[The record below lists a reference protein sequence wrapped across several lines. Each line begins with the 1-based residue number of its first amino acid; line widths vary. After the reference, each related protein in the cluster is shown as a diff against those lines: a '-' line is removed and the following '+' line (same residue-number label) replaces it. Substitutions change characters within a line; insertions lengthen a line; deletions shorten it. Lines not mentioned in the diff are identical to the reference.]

1 MLSGAVVFLCAAVI
15 GAGAYVAL
23 FADDADDAP
32 PRAVVTA
39 PVAYVDDEPAAAEP
53 HDDSRAAP
61 AAREAGQAPLLSA
74 ADARR
79 FRRLE
84 RTLSGSVG
92 VAVAPLGDG
101 PVKSL
106 GKLRRG
112 VAWSTMKVPVLVTL
126 IRDRDGVDGLTAR
139 ERTWARAAVT
149 RSDNEAAKSLF
160 AALERAHG
168 GLVGASDELESTLR
182 AAGDERTEVNTK
194 PHPAGYTTFGQTSWT
209 AGESARFYRQLARGC
224 LMESEG
230 NEYVTGLM
238 RQVVADQRWGMGRA
252 GLSGVKV
259 GLKGGWGPGAGG
271 AYLVRQSAIVGSGR
285 RGYAISILARAN
297 DGSFASGIVLVDA
310 VARWAARD
318 LDERYLAPRAACE

>member
-1 MLSGAVVFLCAAVI
+1 VEEE
-15 GAGAYVAL
+15 
-23 FADDADDAP
+23 P
-32 PRAVVTA
+32 PASERH
-39 PVAYVDDEPAAAEP
+39 AE
-53 HDDSRAAP
+53 AAP
-61 AAREAGQAPLLSA
+61 AARDAGTAPLLSA

-84 RTLSGSVG
+84 RTLGGSVG

-126 IRDRDGVDGLTAR
+126 IRDRDGVDGLNSR
-139 ERTWARAAVT
+139 ERAWAKAALT

-168 GLVGASDELESTLR
+168 GLIGASDELEDTLR
-182 AAGDERTEVNTK
+182 AAGDERTHVNTK
-194 PHPAGYTTFGQTSWT
+194 RHPAGYTTFGQTSWT

-224 LMESEG
+224 LMQSDG
-230 NEYVTGLM
+230 NEYVLDLM
-238 RQVVADQRWGMGRA
+238 GQVVSDQRWGMGRA
-252 GLSGVKV
+252 DLDGAKV
-259 GLKGGWGPGAGG
+259 ALKGGWGPGTGG

-297 DGSFASGIVLVDA
+297 DGSFASGIALVDA
-310 VARWAARD
+310 VARWAARN
-318 LDERYLAPRAACE
+318 LDERYLAPRAECE